1 MRVHSLHSRRGF
13 TAVEIAMV
21 ATVIAI
27 LALLILPIFRQRSED
42 ARIAA
47 VEDELQSLVKALLLV
62 EADMPGG
69 KFLPRLNDLDNRD
82 FSSFPGEVTEDPL
95 NADVEPPKVFWI
107 YDGVLGRGLFEHLD
121 LDPTL
126 TPSYDTIIANW
137 HGPYVAFKNTVFL
150 KDLASFN
157 NMIDDQG
164 GPIYVFDDTL
174 DSLDRD
180 KYPVDPWGNPY
191 ILYGA
196 EEQAYNVRALYSLG
210 PDGIPGGIAPPNDP
224 RDWRDALESGARLGT
239 DYYFYF

>member
-82 FSSFPGEVTEDPL
+82 YSEFPGEVTEFDE
-95 NADVEPPKVFWI
+95 NADVEPPKAFWI
-107 YDGVLGRGLFEHLD
+107 YDSGLGQGLFEHLE
-121 LDPTL
+121 LDPML
-126 TPSYDTIIANW
+126 TPSYDTIVANW
-137 HGPYVAFKNTVFL
+137 HGPYVALKNTVFL
-150 KDLASFN
+150 EDIFDFN
-157 NMIDDQG
+157 NMSDLDG
-164 GPIYVFDDTL
+164 GPIYIFEKY

-196 EEQAYNVRALYSLG
+196 EETVYNVRALYSLG
-210 PDGIPGGIAPPNDP
+210 PDGIPGGIAPPTNS
-224 RDWRDALESGARLGT
+224 RDWRDALQSGARLGT
-239 DYYFYF
+239 DYYYYF